1 MPRSALFSNCRSRRH
16 SRLLIALLWPSLLLA
31 AQPASEPLTWE
42 ASVRQAAAV
51 NPDLR
56 AARDSLQ
63 AAEMNVN
70 GAGSGFF
77 PQIKGSVI
85 RSDGTTTSTT
95 TTNAPATSSA
105 LVVNQNLFAGFGDTA
120 SVAQARANRAVAE
133 ANLRAALAK
142 LSYDLKTAFA
152 TLRYAADDLTLSAD
166 IVRRREQNLRLV
178 ELRYES
184 GSENKGSLLLSQAT
198 LSQARLGQLQSE
210 QALPVAQ
217 AQLARVLGRDDPQ
230 ELNVVGTVPTATP
243 PTQVDFARAV
253 LDTPDQQRAL
263 AQVQAAKAG
272 VDIAASGFWPS
283 VDLTGTASRTNSDAF
298 PDYRNNNVL
307 LSLTVPIFSGG
318 KTYYGVRSASAQES
332 ATQASRDGLLR
343 QLRAQLEL
351 AYGNYIL
358 AVTQLEVA
366 DEFQKAA
373 QVRAEIARNK
383 YSNGLMSFE
392 DWDIIENDLITRQRT
407 LLLSQ
412 RDRIIAEAAWEQ
424 ALGTGVIP

>member
-1 MPRSALFSNCRSRRH
+1 
-16 SRLLIALLWPSLLLA
+16 
-31 AQPASEPLTWE
+31 
-42 ASVRQAAAV
+42 
-51 NPDLR
+51 
-56 AARDSLQ
+56 
-63 AAEMNVN
+63 MNVN

-77 PQIKGSVI
+77 PQISGSVA
-85 RSDGTTTSTT
+85 RTDGTSTSTT
-95 TTNAPATSSA
+95 TSNAPTTSSA
-105 LVVNQNLFAGFGDTA
+105 LIVNQNLFAGFGDTA
-120 SVAQARANRAVAE
+120 SVAQARANRTVAE
-133 ANLRAALAK
+133 ANLRAASAK
-142 LSYDLKTAFA
+142 VSYDLKTAFA
-152 TLRYAADDLTLSAD
+152 TLRYATDDQALSAD

-184 GSENKGSLLLSQAT
+184 GNENKGSLLLSQAT
-198 LSQARLGQLQSE
+198 LSQARLGLLQSD

-217 AQLARVLGRDDPQ
+217 AQLARVLARDDPQ
-230 ELNVVGTVPTATP
+230 ALNLVGTVPTTTP
-243 PTQVDFARAV
+243 PMQVDYARAV

-263 AQVQAAKAG
+263 AQVEAAKAG

-283 VDLTGTASRTNSDAF
+283 LNLTGTANRTNSDAF
-298 PDYRNNNVL
+298 PDYHSNTVL

-318 KTYYGVRSASAQES
+318 KTYYGVRSAGAQES
-332 ATQASRDGLLR
+332 SAEAQREGLLR
-343 QLRAQLEL
+343 QLRAQLEQ
-351 AYGNYIL
+351 AYASYVL
-358 AVTQLEVA
+358 AVANLTVA
-366 DEFQKAA
+366 EEFQKAA

>member
-1 MPRSALFSNCRSRRH
+1 M
-16 SRLLIALLWPSLLLA
+16 LLPPLLAA

-42 ASVRQAAAV
+42 ESVRQATAV

-63 AAEMNVN
+63 AAEMAVH
-70 GAGSGFF
+70 GAGSGFL
-77 PQIKGSVI
+77 PQVSGSVA
-85 RSDGTTTSTT
+85 RTDGTATSTS
-95 TTNAPATSSA
+95 NAPATSSA
-105 LVVNQNLFAGFGDTA
+105 LVVNQNLFTGFGDQA
-120 SVAQARANRAVAE
+120 SVAQARANRAAAE
-133 ANLRAALAK
+133 ANLRAARAK
-142 LSYDLKTAFA
+142 VSYDLKSAFA
-152 TLRYAADDLTLSAD
+152 TLRYATDDQALSAD
-166 IVRRREQNLRLV
+166 IVYRREQNLRLV

-184 GSENKGSLLLSQAT
+184 GNENKGSLLLSQAT
-198 LSQARLGQLQSE
+198 LSQARLGLLQAN

-217 AQLARVLGRDDPQ
+217 AQLARVLGRDDPPA
-230 ELNVVGTVPTATP
+230 LSLVGTVPTATP
-243 PTQVDFARAV
+243 PAQIDYASAV

-272 VDIAASGFWPS
+272 VDIAASAFWPS
-283 VDLTGTASRTNSDAF
+283 LNLTGTASRTNSDAM
-298 PDYRNNNVL
+298 PDYRSSNVL
-307 LSLTVPIFSGG
+307 LSLNVPIFSGG

-332 ATQASRDGLLR
+332 VAEAQREGLLR
-343 QLRAQLEL
+343 QLRAQLEQ
-351 AYGNYIL
+351 AYANYIL
-358 AVTQLEVA
+358 AVTQLDVA
-366 DEFQKAA
+366 EEFQKAA

-392 DWDIIENDLITRQRT
+392 DWDIIENDLISRQRT

>member
-1 MPRSALFSNCRSRRH
+1 MRPNRL
-16 SRLLIALLWPSLLLA
+16 SRLLTACLLPPLLA
-31 AQPASEPLTWE
+31 VAQPANEPLTWE
-42 ASVRQAAAV
+42 ESVRQATAV

-77 PQIKGSVI
+77 PQISGSVA
-85 RSDGTTTSTT
+85 RTDGTSTSTT
-95 TTNAPATSSA
+95 TSNAPTTSSA
-105 LVVNQNLFAGFGDTA
+105 LIVNQNLFAGFGDTA
-120 SVAQARANRAVAE
+120 SVAQARANRTVAE
-133 ANLRAALAK
+133 ANLRAASAK
-142 LSYDLKTAFA
+142 VSYDLKTAFA
-152 TLRYAADDLTLSAD
+152 TLRYATDDQALSAD

-184 GSENKGSLLLSQAT
+184 GNENKGSLLLSQAT
-198 LSQARLGQLQSE
+198 LSQARLGLLQSD

-217 AQLARVLGRDDPQ
+217 AQLARVLARDDPQ
-230 ELNVVGTVPTATP
+230 ALNLVGTVPTTTP
-243 PTQVDFARAV
+243 PMQVDYARAV

-263 AQVQAAKAG
+263 AQVEAAKAG

-283 VDLTGTASRTNSDAF
+283 LNLTGTANRTNSDAF
-298 PDYRNNNVL
+298 PDYHSNTVL

-318 KTYYGVRSASAQES
+318 KTYYGVRSAGAQES
-332 ATQASRDGLLR
+332 SAEAQREGLLR
-343 QLRAQLEL
+343 QLRAQLEQ
-351 AYGNYIL
+351 AYASYVL
-358 AVTQLEVA
+358 AVANLTVA
-366 DEFQKAA
+366 EEFQKAA

-392 DWDIIENDLITRQRT
+392 DWDIIESDLITRQRT